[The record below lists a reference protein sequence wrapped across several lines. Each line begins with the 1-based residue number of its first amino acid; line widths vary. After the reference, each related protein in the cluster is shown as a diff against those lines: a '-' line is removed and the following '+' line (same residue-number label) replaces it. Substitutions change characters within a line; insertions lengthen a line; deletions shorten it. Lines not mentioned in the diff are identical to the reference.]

1 MSIIV
6 DNPDNQPNQVAPQ
19 TPETALVQW
28 VMGKVDRWRQ
38 ARDANFK
45 DRWDEYYRMWRGRWS
60 VKDKNRDSE
69 RSRLIAPALSQ
80 AIEMTVAEME
90 EAVFGRE
97 QWFDVFDPTAKDV
110 GAQQCRDQL
119 LQDFAKAGVPDKIA
133 ECFLNGA
140 LYGSGIG
147 KIVVNKISEPMLI
160 NMPVPIPQAPTQTP
174 QGAPATPPPPPQKLP
189 PVKAESVRVLI
200 TLEAIPADEF
210 IPDPAGRTV
219 EEMLGCAHE
228 VLKPRHFIKQMQ
240 DLGTYLPGVVLG
252 SSPVDSDTKTVGRSD
267 LEQPITGQDAVLITE
282 YHGLVPAKLLA
293 PPKTG
298 LDSALDSSV
307 EGDGPLVEAIVT
319 IGNKVALLRAVK
331 NPFLM
336 NDRSIIAYQHDKV
349 PGRFWGRGVAEK
361 GYNPQKGLDME
372 LRSRA
377 DALALIAAPM
387 MGADVTRLP
396 RGFDL
401 RVRPG
406 KVWGTNGAPKD
417 ILSPVIF
424 NGLEPNTFNQSGD
437 MERMVQMGT
446 GAMDTSTPTTAVKQ
460 GVNTATG
467 AMLMVG
473 AFIKRSKRAMANVSR
488 NFLEP
493 LVKKSLY
500 RYIQFEPNLYPRDFA
515 FRVVATNGIMARE
528 FEQNQLTQLMGQIPD
543 TMPGPKMVL
552 LKAIVDQSSS
562 TSKKQISDAIDAALQ
577 PDPQAQQQQQQMQQ
591 LQFQAASLQVQ
602 LLQKQIQQADADYSK
617 THADGLLTIAKVRTE
632 ATKGDIADDQVSV
645 DAARV
650 VLQHK
655 NMSIIQDQ
663 NAISADANAI
673 NLHKIN
679 LQHTEKMAQIAAT
692 KAKKNAS

>member
-6 DNPDNQPNQVAPQ
+6 DNPDNQSNTPVPV

-28 VMGKVDRWRQ
+28 VMGKVDRWRS

-60 VKDKNRDSE
+60 AKDKNRDSE

-90 EAVFGRE
+90 EATFGRE
-97 QWFDVFDPTAKDV
+97 EWFDVIDPNTPDA

-119 LQDFAKAGVPDKIA
+119 LTDFTKAGVPDKIA
-133 ECFLNGA
+133 ECYLNGA
-140 LYGSGIG
+140 LYGSGIA
-147 KIVVNKISEPMLI
+147 KIVVEQVAEGKL
-160 NMPVPIPQAPTQTP
+160 VPPDP
-174 QGAPATPPPPPQKLP
+174 KLP
-189 PVKAESVRVLI
+189 PGSPPIKGEVPRVYI
-200 TLEAIPADEF
+200 KIEAIPADEF
-210 IPDPAGRTV
+210 VPDPAGRTV
-219 EEMLGCAHE
+219 DEMLGCAHE
-228 VLKPRHFIKQMQ
+228 VLKPSHFVAKMQ
-240 DLGTYLPGVVLG
+240 AEGTYIKGVSVG
-252 SSPVDSDTKTVGRSD
+252 SLAITDGDKTAGRAD
-267 LEQPITGQDAVLITE
+267 LEQQITGQDAVLITE
-282 YHGLVPAKLLA
+282 YHGLVPAKLLKPA
-293 PPKTG
+293 KNE
-298 LDSALDSSV
+298 LDAAIINDI

-319 IGNKVALLRAVK
+319 IGNKSALLRAVK
-331 NPFLM
+331 NPFIM

-349 PGRFWGRGVAEK
+349 PGRFWGRGVSEK

-377 DALALIAAPM
+377 DALALIASPM
-387 MGADVTRLP
+387 MGADITRLP

-417 ILSPVIF
+417 ILQPVIF

-446 GAMDTSTPTTAVKQ
+446 GAMDTSTPTTAQKQ
-460 GVNTATG
+460 GINTATG
-467 AMLMVG
+467 ATLMVG

-493 LVKKSLY
+493 LVKKSIW
-500 RYIQFEPNLYPRDFA
+500 RYIQFQPDKYPKDFD

-528 FEQNQLTQLMGQIPD
+528 FETQQLTQLMGQVPD
-543 TMPGPKMVL
+543 TMMGPKML
-552 LKAIVDQSSS
+552 LLQAIVEQSSS
-562 TSKKQISDAIDAALQ
+562 SAKKPLADAITKALQ
-577 PDPQAQQQQQQMQQ
+577 PDPAAQQQQQQIQQ
-591 LQFQAASLQVQ
+591 LQLQTAKLQVQ
-602 LLQKQIQQADADYSK
+602 LLQEQVKGQQVTNDK
-617 THADGLLTIAKVRTE
+617 LHADGVLTLAKARTE
-632 ATKGDIADDQVSV
+632 TSKGDIADDQVTV

-655 NMSIIQDQ
+655 NMQIIGEQ
-663 NAISADANAI
+663 NDIAREGN
-673 NLHKIN
+673 
-679 LQHTEKMAQIAAT
+679 QIKKAGLVIQ
-692 KAKKNAS
+692 AKKVDLDHHSAMAAIHTRPTKT

>member
-6 DNPDNQPNQVAPQ
+6 DNPDHQPNTPPVQ

-28 VMGKVDRWRQ
+28 VMGKVDRWRS

-60 VKDKNRDSE
+60 AKDKNRDSE

-90 EAVFGRE
+90 EATFGRE
-97 QWFDVFDPTAKDV
+97 QWFDVIDPNKPDT
-110 GAQQCRDQL
+110 GAQACRDQL
-119 LQDFAKAGVPDKIA
+119 LTDFTKTGVPDKIA
-133 ECFLNGA
+133 ECYLNGA
-140 LYGSGIG
+140 LYGNGIA
-147 KIVVNKISEPMLI
+147 KIVVEKVSEGKL
-160 NMPVPIPQAPTQTP
+160 VPPDPS
-174 QGAPATPPPPPQKLP
+174 LP
-189 PVKAESVRVLI
+189 PGSPPIRGEVPRVYI
-200 TLEAIPADEF
+200 RIEAIPADEF

-219 EEMLGCAHE
+219 DEMLGCAHE
-228 VLKPRHFIKQMQ
+228 VLKPAHFVIKMQ
-240 DLGTYLPGVVLG
+240 NEGTYIKGVKVG
-252 SSPVDSDTKTVGRSD
+252 TMPVGDDRTAGRAD
-267 LEQPITGQDAVLITE
+267 LEQSITGQDAVLITE
-282 YHGLVPAKLLA
+282 YHGLVPAKLLKPA
-293 PPKTG
+293 QN
-298 LDSALDSSV
+298 ALDAAILNDI

-319 IGNKVALLRAVK
+319 IGNKNALLRAVK
-331 NPFLM
+331 NPFIM

-349 PGRFWGRGVAEK
+349 PGRFWGRGVSEK

-387 MGADVTRLP
+387 MGADITRLP

-406 KVWGTNGAPKD
+406 KVWGTNGSPKD
-417 ILSPVIF
+417 ILQPVIF

-446 GAMDTSTPTTAVKQ
+446 GAMDTSTPTTAQKQ
-460 GVNTATG
+460 GINTATG
-467 AMLMVG
+467 ATLMVG

-493 LVKKSLY
+493 LVKKSIW
-500 RYIQFEPNLYPRDFA
+500 RYIQFQPDLYPKDFA

-528 FEQNQLTQLMGQIPD
+528 FETQQLTQLMGQVPD
-543 TMPGPKMVL
+543 TMMGPKML
-552 LKAIVDQSSS
+552 LLQAIVEQSSS
-562 TSKKQISDAIDAALQ
+562 SAKKPLADAITAALK
-577 PDPQAQQQQQQMQQ
+577 PDPTAQAAQQKQQAQAAQIADLQIQ
-591 LQFQAASLQVQ
+591 LLTAQVQ
-602 LLQKQIQQADADYSK
+602 EQQITNDKLHADA
-617 THADGLLTIAKVRTE
+617 LLVIAKTRTE
-632 ATKGDIADDQVSV
+632 ASKGDIADDQVTV

-655 NMSIIQDQ
+655 NMGVIQDQ
-663 NAISADANAI
+663 NDIAREDLKIKRAALVLQA
-673 NLHKIN
+673 HKIDN
-679 LQHTEKMAQIAAT
+679 EHTHAMAAIASKPKT
-692 KAKKNAS
+692 